1 MLAAAVQL
9 LALHSSNRWQ
19 IIQVEH
25 NGVINP
31 ISKKGGNMINWCF
44 SIFVLN
50 TEMETRA
57 QTKSLFRMEMAN

>member
-1 MLAAAVQL
+1 
-9 LALHSSNRWQ
+9 
-19 IIQVEH
+19 
-25 NGVINP
+25 
-31 ISKKGGNMINWCF
+31 MINWCF